1 MIVFSIIIIV
11 EQLIESYV
19 LEPLIIGHEVRIN
32 PLSVI
37 IAIVLGGMVWGLAG
51 MVLFVPIFAMIK
63 IISNHTPGYE
73 PVGYLLGNT
82 REKQIH
88 K

>member
-51 MVLFVPIFAMIK
+51 MVTFCSDLCHDKNNLESHA
-63 IISNHTPGYE
+63 G
-73 PVGYLLGNT
+73 L
-82 REKQIH
+82 
-88 K
+88 